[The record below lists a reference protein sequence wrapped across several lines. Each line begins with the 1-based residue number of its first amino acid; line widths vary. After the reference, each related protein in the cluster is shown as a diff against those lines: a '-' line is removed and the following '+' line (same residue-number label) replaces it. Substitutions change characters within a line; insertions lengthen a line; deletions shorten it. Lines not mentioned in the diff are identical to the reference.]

1 MQPRPTQYT
10 VQNKIKGTE
19 GLKYDNIKLRT
30 LKLGKQ
36 VSRAII
42 DPLAITVARCLQHWH
57 MKVLKGLGNKKYLIT
72 YSKIL
77 QIAST
82 ADQLAS
88 KINLETPQLVDKNSS
103 SHGCGPQKV
112 AKQFFCC
119 SRHRLSSAWW
129 RTKWEESGDELIP
142 AEWKQKS
149 MKKGGV
155 TLLKNDFFYIKK

>member
-1 MQPRPTQYT
+1 
-10 VQNKIKGTE
+10 
-19 GLKYDNIKLRT
+19 
-30 LKLGKQ
+30 
-36 VSRAII
+36 
-42 DPLAITVARCLQHWH
+42 

-112 AKQFFCC
+112 AKTIF
-119 SRHRLSSAWW
+119 
-129 RTKWEESGDELIP
+129 
-142 AEWKQKS
+142 
-149 MKKGGV
+149 
-155 TLLKNDFFYIKK
+155 LLLTP